1 MAEQCTVSI
10 EDRKQ
15 QQQEQPAIS
24 HDASHP
30 ASRSPLSSCIKS
42 PTTCVAVA
50 ITAAT
55 TSATIIKTV
64 DDDNDVLE
72 QDGSTDG
79 TSTPRTTACDHR
91 STNTPS
97 SGVTPLS
104 VAGDDSDGVKKK
116 PYRLFSSTIAA
127 VESDRTQQHHHLL
140 RMDSNGSDD
149 IDGSLRHDDEPV
161 DRKQLDCPILLETPA
176 MERVDETG
184 SNDGVVKLECTGEGD
199 DGGIGSKLTTISE
212 KLAAVKPKRLS
223 DEFFSADDENDDE
236 EDEDYEEHEDERRKS
251 NGDCFDG
258 PDHSTMVDSDAQASL
273 SEIKNLSITCCG
285 KLKDDDDDVHEQEEE
300 EEGRQNCQSSL
311 SPSCSKDVELSAIK
325 PNKVSF
331 NVVEHIIKDQEQQN
345 AAMAN
350 ARVDAVAAAAAADE
364 EDEELLLDDVQS
376 MDAIER
382 RDFEQEGGFLIRN
395 RSLIS
400 GDRLNL
406 EFLNNTHPRPM
417 SNERTETQPSDP
429 QPSSENGSCT
439 EASAPDASSKP
450 AVEIPGATSSSCS
463 SSSSSSS
470 TSVATCTA
478 LNTRAPAQHTTTPTS
493 SRYQHKKH
501 HHHHHHQ
508 HKKQHHREGK
518 KVSGKPHV
526 SNTGSDS
533 FSSSYNRETE
543 NNCTTRY
550 AVYELTMAL
559 SASLAKWNDMK
570 FEELEH
576 CTGGGGGS
584 TSSTKT
590 SPIASSFATSSNSL
604 SASSSCSSNDTSA
617 DAKPIAKECKPEL
630 ADAFLNANSN
640 DSVSSDRSL
649 FGVAGTTAV
658 EETTLIVP
666 DVQTKDEP
674 DTHHD
679 DPCSSTS
686 STASYSSSSSPAHS
700 QTTTAQ
706 HNEDVSMHICSTAGL
721 PPTASHSASSSVSSS
736 HEETSATIKS
746 EPADS
751 SKPLCEEDDDVED
764 EEEEEEENHDDEV
777 DSKAMKTVSSEHSST
792 VAPSSCSGGRA
803 FKEEPVGTSG
813 KLSFS
818 CAFPKDEGSKE
829 LLPSTSA
836 NGSIV
841 PKVEEVESKPR
852 PSGSPTHQQQQ
863 PQQNSQH
870 HHRRQFH
877 HHRAAGTGEGT
888 IAAASSTS
896 SSSSRVV
903 TVNGSVPAGPATRD
917 AANPVVPEVV
927 VASFHQQRDAS
938 TNTSNS
944 PESSE
949 PEIDEEDWAD
959 CEEGTDEEVCTC
971 RDYTDE
977 DGFASSEDELPSR
990 DVDLSSYTHLDTISD
1005 DLLHDAQT
1013 PRLHRKRKLTE
1024 NRTILYG
1031 GDNSSPSTESLNYSS
1046 RKRLALDG
1054 STVTATGTSSTG
1066 SVNGGSPG
1074 SAAAAAAPTTPA
1086 ASNGVTSL
1094 SNGGVLTTPRSS
1106 LRSPM
1111 NITTTPTSSTL
1122 GERKTP
1128 RTIIPTKDNPP
1139 PELNEWLMQF
1149 QRWTHV
1155 ERLLAVDRLIEHCE
1169 PTQVRHMMK
1178 VIEPQ
1183 FQRDFISLLPKELA
1197 LQVLS
1202 YLEPKDLLRAAQT
1215 CRSWRFLAD
1224 DNLLWKEKCKE
1235 SGIGIEPSTDRPKR
1249 GRTGNMPPISSP
1261 WKAAYM
1267 RQHIIEMNWRSR
1279 PIRTAKVLKGHD
1291 DHVITCLQF
1300 CGNRIVSG
1308 SDDNTLKVWSAITG
1322 KCLRTLTGHT
1332 GGVWSSQMSGN
1343 IIISGS
1349 TDRTLR
1355 VWKADTGQCMHIL
1368 HGHTSTVRCMHL
1380 HGSKVVSG
1388 SRDATLRVWDV
1399 NLGTCL
1405 HMLVGHLA
1413 AVRCVQYDGKLIV
1426 SGAYDYMVKV
1436 WNPERQ
1442 ECLHTL
1448 QGHTNRVY
1456 SLQFDGI
1463 HVVSGSL
1470 DTSIRVW
1477 DAETGSCKHALMG
1490 HQSLTSGMELR
1501 QNILVSGNA
1510 DSTVKVWDII
1520 TGQCLQ
1526 TLSGPNKHQSAV
1538 TCLQFNSRFVITS
1551 SDDGTVKLWDVKTG
1565 EFIRNLVALESG
1577 GSGGVVWRIR
1587 ANDTKLICAV
1597 GSRNGTEETK
1607 LMVLDF
1613 DVEGACLKCS

>member
-10 EDRKQ
+10 EDSKQ
-15 QQQEQPAIS
+15 QQEEPASS
-24 HDASHP
+24 HNASHP
-30 ASRSPLSSCIKS
+30 ASPLSSIKS
-42 PTTCVAVA
+42 ATCVVA
-50 ITAAT
+50 SAA
-55 TSATIIKTV
+55 TSATTNVDDEQQRTV
-64 DDDNDVLE
+64 DN
-72 QDGSTDG
+72 GNNDG
-79 TSTPRTTACDHR
+79 TSTPRTTCDHR
-91 STNTPS
+91 STTPN

-104 VAGDDSDGVKKK
+104 LAGDANDGVKK
-116 PYRLFSSTIAA
+116 PYWLYSST
-127 VESDRTQQHHHLL
+127 EEDRIQHQQQQHHLL
-140 RMDSNGSDD
+140 RMDSHGSDD
-149 IDGSLRHDDEPV
+149 IDGSLRHEP
-161 DRKQLDCPILLETPA
+161 DRQQLDCSILLETPA
-176 MERVDETG
+176 LERVEISDVAVRLQ
-184 SNDGVVKLECTGEGD
+184 SNESISDGRIAAGKLA
-199 DGGIGSKLTTISE
+199 TISD

-223 DEFFSADDENDDE
+223 DEFFSADDDNDDDDDDDDDE
-236 EDEDYEEHEDERRKS
+236 EREEETKS
-251 NGDCFDG
+251 NGRTVPDCN
-258 PDHSTMVDSDAQASL
+258 TMVDSEAQASL

-285 KLKDDDDDVHEQEEE
+285 KRKEFDEDDVR
-300 EEGRQNCQSSL
+300 EEGVGERVLRNDVQSGL
-311 SPSCSKDVELSAIK
+311 HPSGSKDAELLPVHRIVANPIEPKILAIQATENADGT
-325 PNKVSF
+325 PP
-331 NVVEHIIKDQEQQN
+331 EHQQQQ
-345 AAMAN
+345 
-350 ARVDAVAAAAAADE
+350 RHAAADDD
-364 EDEELLLDDVQS
+364 DEELLMDDVQS

-406 EFLNNTHPRPM
+406 EFLNNTNTRPP
-417 SNERTETQPSDP
+417 SIERTQPEQQSL
-429 QPSSENGSCT
+429 SKNV
-439 EASAPDASSKP
+439 SADAQALCASSNP
-450 AVEIPGATSSSCS
+450 AVEVVPTSSSCS
-463 SSSSSSS
+463 TAAACTTLDTR
-470 TSVATCTA
+470 TS
-478 LNTRAPAQHTTTPTS
+478 AQHTTTPTS
-493 SRYQHKKH
+493 SRYQHKHDPH
-501 HHHHHHQ
+501 HHHHHH
-508 HKKQHHREGK
+508 HHNQHHQHPRDGK
-518 KVSGKPHV
+518 TGGKTLVS
-526 SNTGSDS
+526 STGSDS

-543 NNCTTRY
+543 NNSTTKF
-550 AVYELTMAL
+550 AVNKLTRNL
-559 SASLAKWNDMK
+559 SASLANCNDNK
-570 FEELEH
+570 HEQQDAV
-576 CTGGGGGS
+576 TGTGTGTG
-584 TSSTKT
+584 SSTT
-590 SPIASSFATSSNSL
+590 SPISSSFATSSS
-604 SASSSCSSNDTSA
+604 SASSSCSSSNYSLYSTSA
-617 DAKPIAKECKPEL
+617 TGPGDECVPNLPADATTRKESKPEL

-649 FGVAGTTAV
+649 FGVHATE
-658 EETTLIVP
+658 EETTITVS
-666 DVQTKDEP
+666 DGQTREDTH
-674 DTHHD
+674 THHD

-686 STASYSSSSSPAHS
+686 STASYSSSSSPSPS
-700 QTTTAQ
+700 QTTTTQ
-706 HNEDVSMHICSTAGL
+706 HNDDVPMIICSSSVL
-721 PPTASHSASSSVSSS
+721 PPTASHSAASSVSSA
-736 HEETSATIKS
+736 HEETTSAT
-746 EPADS
+746 
-751 SKPLCEEDDDVED
+751 SKPLCDGDYDEDDHEAKASATKITAVE
-764 EEEEEEENHDDEV
+764 H
-777 DSKAMKTVSSEHSST
+777 TST
-792 VAPSSCSGGRA
+792 AAPSSCSGRST
-803 FKEEPVGTSG
+803 KEDSLVSNG

-818 CAFPKDEGSKE
+818 CAFPKDVGRTSTADGGSKQM
-829 LLPSTSA
+829 LPTTSG
-836 NGSIV
+836 NGNVQQEEQDSI
-841 PKVEEVESKPR
+841 SKAR
-852 PSGSPTHQQQQ
+852 VSGPGQQSQQQA
-863 PQQNSQH
+863 QH

-877 HHRAAGTGEGT
+877 HHHRAAGAGEGT
-888 IAAASSTS
+888 IAASAA

-903 TVNGSVPAGPATRD
+903 TANGSAQTGDAVATSRES
-917 AANPVVPEVV
+917 NPVQDIV
-927 VASFHQQRDAS
+927 VAPSFHQQRDAS

-944 PESSE
+944 PECSE
-949 PEIDEEDWAD
+949 PDIDEEDWAD

-1031 GDNSSPSTESLNYSS
+1031 DSNSPSAESLNYSS

-1054 STVTATGTSSTG
+1054 STVTTSSSATTTANG
-1066 SVNGGSPG
+1066 GGSPG
-1074 SAAAAAAPTTPA
+1074 SATAATTPNNPA
-1086 ASNGVTSL
+1086 ASAGVTPL
-1094 SNGGVLTTPRSS
+1094 SNGVVCTTPRSS

-1111 NITTTPTSSTL
+1111 NIITTPTSSTL

-1139 PELNEWLMQF
+1139 PELSEWLMQF

-1380 HGSKVVSG
+1380 HGNKVVSG